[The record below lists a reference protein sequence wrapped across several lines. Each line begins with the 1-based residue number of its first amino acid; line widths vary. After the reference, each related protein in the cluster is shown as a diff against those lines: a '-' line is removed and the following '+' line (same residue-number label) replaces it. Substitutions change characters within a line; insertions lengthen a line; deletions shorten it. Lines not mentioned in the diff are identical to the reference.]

1 MYRVILTALGI
12 SLLTTLQ
19 FLGAPSAKAN
29 GLASFY
35 GYDFAGRLTANGERF
50 NPQAMTAA
58 SKTLPFGTLVRVS
71 NRNNGRSVV
80 VRINDR
86 GPYVGGR
93 VIDLSLGAASV
104 VGMLNSGVAA
114 VDIAIIGSGARTLV
128 ASNAP
133 KHRAKLVQVAARVK
147 HHRANVQVASLVRHK
162 HHAKTVQIASVKH
175 KHKTTLVAH
184 TPASAVKIAPAN

>member
-1 MYRVILTALGI
+1 MYRVILAALGVAM
-12 SLLTTLQ
+12 LTVLQ
-19 FLGAPSAKAN
+19 ILGAPSAKAN

-58 SKTLPFGTLVRVS
+58 SKTLPFGTLVRVT
-71 NRNNGRSVV
+71 NRHNGRSVV

-104 VGMLNSGVAA
+104 VGMLGSGVAA
-114 VDIAIIGSGARTLV
+114 VDIAIIGSGSRTLV
-128 ASNAP
+128 AANSP
-133 KHRAKLVQVAARVK
+133 RHRATSVQVAARVK
-147 HHRANVQVASLVRHK
+147 HRHATVQVASLGRHK
-162 HHAKTVQIASVKH
+162 HHGRAIQIASVKH
-175 KHKTTLVAH
+175 KHQTTLVAH
-184 TPASAVKIAPAN
+184 TPASAVEGAPSN

>member
-1 MYRVILTALGI
+1 MYRVILTMLGI
-12 SLLTTLQ
+12 AVLTSLQ
-19 FLGAPSAKAN
+19 VLGAPNAKA
-29 GLASFY
+29 GGMASFY
-35 GYDFAGRLTANGERF
+35 GYDFAGKQTANGERF

-58 SKTLPFGTLVRVS
+58 SKTLPFGTLVRVT

-104 VGMLNSGVAA
+104 VGMLGSGVAP
-114 VDIAIIGSGARTLV
+114 VEISIIGRGSRTLV
-128 ASNAP
+128 ASNTRQ
-133 KHRAKLVQVAARVK
+133 HRAKSIQVAARVK
-147 HHRANVQVASLVRHK
+147 HHRALVQVASLGRHK
-162 HHAKTVQIASVKH
+162 HHAKSVQIAVVKH

-184 TPASAVKIAPAN
+184 TPSSAVKTAPSN